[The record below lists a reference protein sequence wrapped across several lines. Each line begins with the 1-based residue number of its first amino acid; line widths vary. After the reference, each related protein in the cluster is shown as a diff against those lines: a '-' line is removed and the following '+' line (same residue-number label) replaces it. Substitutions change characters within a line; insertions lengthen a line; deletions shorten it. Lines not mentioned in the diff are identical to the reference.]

1 MVRISI
7 FMVLNQK
14 KRLPLTMISKI
25 VEIFQN
31 RIENC
36 LPMFERLLAEGDLI
50 LYENELQRMLID
62 VNNEVSYALL
72 ASCSLSFMEQYK
84 AQDGSCTEIRTAGF
98 RLSTGY
104 RVQLPSLYLKRSP
117 EGYQGNRNLLLKHWN
132 IQGGNS
138 LALCDKTAYLAMLSP
153 SYETAY
159 ETLNKLETKICLSS
173 VRDITNRLADQVE
186 EYGEEHLLL
195 NTDETLAGKKV
206 VISTD
211 GGRSRVRE
219 YGEEVSVKGYGKFD
233 TPWREPKLFVIDVI
247 SDDGQYKRKE
257 LPIYGCR
264 FSEQDMIELL
274 ERYLSKLQI
283 HKATHVQLIADGAQ
297 WIWKQIP
304 PMLERLGV
312 AQNQLTQ
319 TIDHYHAKS
328 YLHQLVEQ
336 MPKRI
341 TIKERNEY
349 LSTFKNQLWQG
360 DIKAIVETCR
370 TIFKRPVDLVKR
382 WINYFD
388 KHADRMQYADYKDN
402 GLLCG
407 SGIIESA
414 IRRIIN
420 LRFKNASTFWRQQ
433 TVEKLYTLRAAVLS
447 KRWNILIENIAKT
460 S

>member
-1 MVRISI
+1 M
-7 FMVLNQK
+7 
-14 KRLPLTMISKI
+14 
-25 VEIFQN
+25 FQD
-31 RIENC
+31 
-36 LPMFERLLAEGDLI
+36 LLADGDLMS
-50 LYENELQRMLID
+50 YENELQRMLID
-62 VNNEVSYALL
+62 VNNEVSAALL
-72 ASCSLSFMEQYK
+72 ATCSLSFIEQYEPK
-84 AQDGSCTEIRTAGF
+84 EGSSTEIRPTNF

-104 RVQLPSLYLKRSP
+104 RVELPSLYLKRCP
-117 EGYQGNRNLLLKHWN
+117 KGCQGNRNLLLKHWN

-159 ETLNKLETKICLSS
+159 EALSKLETKICLSS

-186 EYGEEHLLL
+186 EYGEEYLLL
-195 NTDETLAGKKV
+195 KQGETLAGKKV

-219 YGEEVSVKGYGKFD
+219 YRQEVSAKGFGKFN

-247 SDDGQYKRKE
+247 SDDGQKTRE
-257 LPIYGCR
+257 TLPIYGCR

-274 ERYLSKLQI
+274 ERYLSKLEVD
-283 HKATHVQLIADGAQ
+283 KATHVQLIADGAQ
-297 WIWKQIP
+297 WIWNQVP

-312 AQNQLTQ
+312 QQSRLTQ
-319 TIDHYHAKS
+319 TIDHCHATS
-328 YLHQLVEQ
+328 YLHQLVEK

-341 TIKERNEY
+341 TDKQRKGY
-349 LSTFKNQLWQG
+349 LSTFKDQLWKG
-360 DIKAIVETCR
+360 SITAIIETCR
-370 TIFKRPVDLVKR
+370 AIFKRPVHLVKR

-420 LRFKNASTFWRQQ
+420 LRFKNASTFWNQQ

-447 KRWNILIENIAKT
+447 KRWEILIGNVAKA

>member
-1 MVRISI
+1 M
-7 FMVLNQK
+7 M
-14 KRLPLTMISKI
+14 SKI
-25 VEIFQN
+25 VEIFQSQV
-31 RIENC
+31 EKC
-36 LPMFERLLAEGDLI
+36 LPMFQNLLADGDLMS
-50 LYENELQRMLID
+50 YENELQRMLID
-62 VNNEVSYALL
+62 VNNEMSFVLL
-72 ASCSLSFMEQYK
+72 ASSSLSLIEQYEP
-84 AQDGSCTEIRTAGF
+84 QQGSSAEIRSTAF

-104 RVQLPSLYLKRSP
+104 CVQLPSLYLKRCTK
-117 EGYQGNRNLLLKHWN
+117 EHQGNRNLLLKHWN

-138 LALCDKTAYLAMLSP
+138 MALCDKTAYLAMLSP

-159 ETLNKLETKICLSS
+159 EALNKLETKLCLSS

-195 NTDETLAGKKV
+195 DPDETLAGKKV

-211 GGRSRVRE
+211 GGRSRIRE
-219 YGEEVSVKGYGKFD
+219 YGQEVSAKGFGKFK

-247 SDDGQYKRKE
+247 YDDGQKVRKT

-274 ERYLSKLQI
+274 ERYLSKLQVD
-283 HKATHVQLIADGAQ
+283 KASHVQLIADGAQ
-297 WIWKQIP
+297 WIWNQVP

-312 AQNQLTQ
+312 KQSRLTQ
-319 TIDHYHAKS
+319 TIDHCHATS
-328 YLHQLVEQ
+328 YLHQLVEK

-341 TIKERNEY
+341 TDKQRKDH
-349 LSTFKNQLWQG
+349 LATFKDQLWKG
-360 DIKAIVETCR
+360 NIVAIIETCR
-370 TIFKRPVDLVKR
+370 AIFKRPVDLVKR
-382 WINYFD
+382 WMNYFD
-388 KHADRMQYADYKDN
+388 KHADRMQYTDYKDN

-420 LRFKNASTFWRQQ
+420 LRFKNASTFWNQQ
-433 TVEKLYTLRAAVLS
+433 TLEKLYTLRAAVLS
-447 KRWNILIENIAKT
+447 KRWSILIENIAKA